1 MRWGASWRLDR
12 CKVDQHKPSP
22 LVCVEKQKGAMRLSA
37 LDITAENLGLKL
49 GQSVVEARSIYPDLD
64 IITADHEADLTFLNA
79 LADWADR
86 YTPLIGIDA
95 PFDKPQGLFLDI
107 TGCVHLFGGEVN
119 MLKDVIQKFDNIGID
134 VQGSIA
140 PTPGAAWGLARHNI
154 RRDNDKNL
162 SYEKFIMNW
171 DNLEEMIA
179 SFPMAALRLPL
190 QMLLALDRVG
200 LKKIK
205 DIISAP
211 RKPLMRRF
219 GPLLLKRLDQVLGVE
234 EEPVSPRLPISELSV
249 ERRLAEPIGQQ
260 EDIETCIE
268 QLSTSLRGDLE
279 KRGLAGQAFML
290 LLFRL
295 DGIVKKVDI
304 GLSAPSRDSGRIR
317 ALFAEKLATIY
328 DETDAGSGFE
338 IIRLSVTSAITLS
351 ELQSTF
357 SGQDNIQSEIDEL
370 ADRLIARL
378 GSEQVVKPVFHQ
390 SFIPERAASFVS
402 LSDFN
407 HHEKIKGG
415 SKLED
420 GFELENSGLQ
430 IHLPRPIRMFINPEP
445 VTAIAEVPEG
455 PPITFKWRRSQYH
468 VARAEGP
475 ERVSA
480 EWWIDGEDTKTRDYY
495 RVEDKSGRR
504 FWIFRQGL
512 YERECNLASGIMPR
526 WFMHGL
532 FA

>member
-12 CKVDQHKPSP
+12 CEAGKKDRPP

-37 LDITAENLGLKL
+37 LDMTAENLSLKL
-49 GQSVVEARSIYPDLD
+49 GQSVVEARSLYPDLD
-64 IITADHEADLTFLNA
+64 IITADHGADLTFLNA

-119 MLKDVIQKFDNIGID
+119 MLEDVVQKFDNIGID

-140 PTPGAAWGLARHNI
+140 PTPGAAWGLARHNMG
-154 RRDNDKNL
+154 RQSDKNFG
-162 SYEKFIMNW
+162 YEKLIMNW

-179 SFPMAALRLPL
+179 AFPMAALRLPL
-190 QMLLALDRVG
+190 QMLQALDRVG
-200 LKKIK
+200 LKRVK

-234 EEPVSPRLPISELSV
+234 EEPVSPRLPVSELSV

-295 DGIVKKVDI
+295 DGVVRKVDI

-317 ALFAEKLATIY
+317 ALFAEKLAAIY

-338 IIRLSVTSAITLS
+338 IIRLSVTSAVTLS

-378 GSEQVVKPVFHQ
+378 GSEQVVKPVFHE

-407 HHEKIKGG
+407 HHAKIKGG
-415 SKLED
+415 SKFEG
-420 GFELENSGLQ
+420 GFEFEYSQKHIN
-430 IHLPRPIRMFINPEP
+430 LPRPIRMFINPEP

-455 PPITFKWRRSQYH
+455 PPITFRWRRSQYH
-468 VARAEGP
+468 VGRAEGP
-475 ERVSA
+475 ERISA

-504 FWIFRQGL
+504 FWIFREGL
-512 YERECNLASGIMPR
+512 YERECNHASGFMPR